1 MTRWIYGL
9 LLGLAIL
16 PGIASPNDGVYRADV
31 VCDYEYSNCSLVGEM
46 LFITWDIASDDVGRS
61 GAIYV
66 AAQFNDEEIHYYSSS
81 GWSGPQHN
89 AYNFLETFRKLPMKH
104 EFIMFQWGSF
114 GGSQSSQS
122 ICDQMSAKGFWKA
135 DIWLGY
141 GAVQDEAEEFISS
154 YQSIAVP
161 HKPEDHF
168 RIVFAYEDGRR
179 AKKYSKVMSISC
191 ANGET
196 SNVNGMPRNAPT
208 VRHVG
213 HPERD
218 FPPPTPYVSSG
229 GA

>member
-1 MTRWIYGL
+1 MAQWICRFL
-9 LLGLAIL
+9 IGLALL
-16 PGIASPNDGVYRADV
+16 PIAASANDGAYEAKV
-31 VCDYEYSNCSLVGEM
+31 VCDWENICTLVGEN
-46 LFITWDIASDDVGRS
+46 LSITWDIAIDDVGRS

-66 AAQFNDEEIHYYSSS
+66 AAQLNEDEIHYYSAN

-89 AYNFLETFRKLPMKH
+89 AYNFLETFRKLPAKH
-104 EFIMFQWGSF
+104 DFVMFQWGTF
-114 GGSQSSQS
+114 GGSPSGPS
-122 ICDQMSAKGFWKA
+122 ICDQMSAKGIWKA

-141 GAVQDEAEEFISS
+141 GAVQDEAEEFIES

-161 HKPEDHF
+161 EKPEDHF
-168 RIVFAYEDGRR
+168 RIVFAYEDGRK
-179 AKKYSKVMSISC
+179 AKKYSKVVTVDC
-191 ANGET
+191 QQPDQFTPGW
-196 SNVNGMPRNAPT
+196 PKNAPT